1 MDLLAVNTLP
11 KTCSSCLFREWVMIY
26 GKTTEN
32 LIFYMLQNK
41 NIGNSVLKDIKSRSG
56 EKINDHE
63 QALYELA
70 ITSISQY
77 FKCYQ
82 MLNIY
87 FKIKI

>member
-11 KTCSSCLFREWVMIY
+11 KTCSSYLFREWVMIY

-32 LIFYMLQNK
+32 LIYMLQNK

-87 FKIKI
+87 LKIKI